1 MPSELTLFFTDEY
14 GQEQQVVVHANP
26 FTIGRQEGNELVIN
40 DNGLSRRH
48 ALITSFNDV
57 AQITDCGSQNGTFL
71 NGQPLH
77 SATVLKNGDVISM
90 GQNCKIRVQVVS
102 KAAAN
107 PSVIA
112 PPISSAQSTAQ
123 PAAHVPTAL
132 PDSAP
137 PPAANEQSANSLD
150 LSPSLIAGLATGV
163 IVLIAGVLIVVMA
176 IKKPKPPTDNGE
188 VVFTATPV
196 TISSSP
202 TTSESASPTAG
213 QGTNQSTGQTGN
225 EQLEKSLIQ
234 VIRNISNDQ
243 SYPFSPEVLAEIKTR
258 ARAYATP
265 ALAATLRS
273 LAARGQ
279 DTSAFINAQG
289 LKPALLF
296 YLALADTNGGQAGD
310 PLPIARQ
317 AIQEVQFLRGH
328 FGSNFADQT
337 LLVVAAYKIPGGS
350 KKSHPLLEPLRRLV
364 RNPQTD
370 RNVWFLRQKGAL
382 SNEAYDFVLRFLAYG
397 AIAQNPRQFGLD
409 ASALVF

>member
-14 GQEQQVVVHANP
+14 GQEQQVVVHTNP

-40 DNGLSRRH
+40 DAGLSRRH
-48 ALITSFNDV
+48 ALITSFNEV

-77 SATVLKNGDVISM
+77 SATILKNGDVISM

-102 KAAAN
+102 KAAGS
-107 PSVIA
+107 PPVVA
-112 PPISSAQSTAQ
+112 PPVSSAAP
-123 PAAHVPTAL
+123 PAAQA
-132 PDSAP
+132 SIGSP
-137 PPAANEQSANSLD
+137 PSSSSPAANEPSANSLN
-150 LSPSLIAGLATGV
+150 LSPMLIAGLATGV
-163 IVLIAGVLIVVMA
+163 IVLIAGVLIVVLA
-176 IKKPKPPTDNGE
+176 VKKPKPPTDNGE
-188 VVFTATPV
+188 VMFTATPV
-196 TISSSP
+196 ILPASP
-202 TTSESASPTAG
+202 TTSESASPTTG

-265 ALAATLRS
+265 TLAATLRS
-273 LAARGQ
+273 LAARGN
-279 DTSAFINAQG
+279 DTSAYINAQG

-350 KKSHPLLEPLRRLV
+350 KKSHPLLGPLRQLV

-382 SNEAYDFVLRFLAYG
+382 SNEAYEFVLRFLAYG